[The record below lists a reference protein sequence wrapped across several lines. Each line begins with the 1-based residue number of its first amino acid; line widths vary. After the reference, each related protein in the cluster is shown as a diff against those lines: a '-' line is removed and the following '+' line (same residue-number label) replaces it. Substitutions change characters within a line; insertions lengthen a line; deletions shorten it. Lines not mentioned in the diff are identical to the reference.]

1 MSPPASLAPPL
12 LPSRGAATP
21 VARALRR
28 GQASA
33 FEAIAPEAAGMP
45 LYRAVKRRLLQA
57 IESGSLAP
65 GSTLPSER
73 ELATMFGVSIGT
85 LRQAVG
91 ELVAEHI
98 LVRRQGR
105 GTFVARHGSERFLFQ
120 FFHVERADG
129 LREAPEL
136 ELLGFERTRLDEAD
150 AEAFGLKP
158 GEPVIAIENRLRLQ
172 GRPVAHDRLLLPAA
186 LYKGMTEARFRSR
199 PATIYRLYQDEHGIT
214 VVRAHER
221 ARAVTADRH
230 VARILGVAPGIPMLQ
245 VRRTAVT
252 FGDRPVEY
260 RVSTIHTAQ
269 HEYVQTLSRPR

>member
-1 MSPPASLAPPL
+1 MPATGSPTSVSAGGASSTARGRPRAAAAPAF
-12 LPSRGAATP
+12 
-21 VARALRR
+21 
-28 GQASA
+28 Q
-33 FEAIAPEAAGMP
+33 AIAPEAAGMP

-57 IESGSLAP
+57 IEAGALPP
-65 GSTLPSER
+65 GGALPNER
-73 ELATMFGVSIGT
+73 ELAGAFGVSIGT

-105 GTFVARHGSERFLFQ
+105 GTYVARHNAERFLFQ
-120 FFHVERADG
+120 FFHIERQDG

-136 ELLGFERTRLDEAD
+136 ELLGFERVRLDETD

-158 GEPVIAIENRLRLQ
+158 GEPMIVIENRLRLQ
-172 GRPVAHDRLLLPAA
+172 GRPVAHDRLLLPAM
-186 LYKGMTEARFRSR
+186 LFKGLTEARFRAR

-221 ARAVTADRH
+221 TRAVAADRQ
-230 VARILGVAPGIPMLQ
+230 VARILGVAPGTPMLQ
-245 VRRTAVT
+245 VHRTAFS

-260 RVSTIHTAQ
+260 RVSTVHTAQ
-269 HEYVQTLSRPR
+269 HEYVQTLSRPG

>member
-129 LREAPEL
+129 LREAPEV
-136 ELLGFERTRLDEAD
+136 ETIRFERGRLDDDAAD
-150 AEAFGLKP
+150 ALGLRP
-158 GEPVIAIENRLRLQ
+158 GSAAWRIENRLRLQ
-172 GRPVAHDRLLLPAA
+172 GRAVVH
-186 LYKGMTEARFRSR
+186 
-199 PATIYRLYQDEHGIT
+199 YRLQLPLSHFRGL
-214 VVRAHER
+214 
-221 ARAVTADRH
+221 TANLF
-230 VARILGVAPGIPMLQ
+230 V
-245 VRRTAVT
+245 
-252 FGDRPVEY
+252 
-260 RVSTIHTAQ
+260 
-269 HEYVQTLSRPR
+269 